1 VHFRLAPIP
10 HVTGIMRRLITLTFL
25 GALVVSAALQAQLE
39 PPASWRIAAAPAELH
54 DAISRADLVVTAL
67 QDAMQRELA
76 AGLSRGGPALAV
88 QSCHVDVMGV
98 IERVERRK
106 GVTAGRTSERL
117 RNPANRPPPWAAA
130 LVAAQAGRRARD
142 IDGYAVD
149 LGDAVGVLRP
159 IVQRPM
165 CATCHGPAQQIEP
178 QVHAV
183 LAARYPSD
191 RAIGFREGDLRGWFW
206 VRVPKYRE

>member
-1 VHFRLAPIP
+1 
-10 HVTGIMRRLITLTFL
+10 MRCPPTIALL
-25 GALVVSAALQAQLE
+25 GALVVSAGLQAQLE
-39 PPASWRIAAAPAELH
+39 PPRSWRITAAPSELH
-54 DAISRADLVVTAL
+54 DAISRADLIVAAL
-67 QDAMQRELA
+67 HDALSRELA
-76 AGLSRGGPALAV
+76 AGLAKGGPALAI
-88 QSCHVDVMGV
+88 QSCHIDLAGV
-98 IERVERRK
+98 IDRVERRR
-106 GVTAGRTSERL
+106 GVTAGRTSDRL
-117 RNPANRPPPWAAA
+117 RNPANRPPDWAAA

-165 CATCHGPAQQIEP
+165 CTACHGPAQQIEP

-191 RAIGFREGDLRGWFW
+191 RALGFRDGDLRGWFW
-206 VRVPKYRE
+206 VRVPKYQE